1 MLPYILVTDSNR
13 QQLQELA
20 QEIIEIKKT
29 LRLGTTS
36 LTPLN
41 YQEEMDNF
49 NSSASYSPIYIYKQP
64 ELPDFSKMIDE
75 FKLKAD
81 RLDVPDD
88 IKEHIFQFLEDQNNL
103 YLTKS
108 SIGTEAFSEYAHR
121 LFDWGTDRLEIILA
135 NTPAVEFTMFIE
147 HKLVDAYAIKE
158 KFEEALSKY
167 NLTDFE
173 VRVDEF
179 SPHIVSVGYK
189 SVSIGAAV
197 KRFECNVD
205 RLIVHEI
212 ESHAIQTQ
220 NMKNSPTPLSEFV
233 KYGNQH
239 LYGEGLAVYNEITTR
254 KITPS
259 AFEIYF
265 NRIKAV
271 RLLDKSFREIYESL
285 CEDLDPKRA
294 FVMTYRV
301 KRGMRDTAE
310 PGGFPKD
317 ASYLLGYHEVENLV
331 LENYPKKLLY
341 ATKSPILS
349 SLLHKHGLI
358 DLDTVLVPKF

>member
-13 QQLQELA
+13 QQLQELS

-135 NTPAVEFTMFIE
+135 NTPAVEFTMYIE

-158 KFEEALSKY
+158 KF
-167 NLTDFE
+167 
-173 VRVDEF
+173 V
-179 SPHIVSVGYK
+179 
-189 SVSIGAAV
+189 
-197 KRFECNVD
+197 
-205 RLIVHEI
+205 
-212 ESHAIQTQ
+212 
-220 NMKNSPTPLSEFV
+220 
-233 KYGNQH
+233 
-239 LYGEGLAVYNEITTR
+239 
-254 KITPS
+254 
-259 AFEIYF
+259 
-265 NRIKAV
+265 
-271 RLLDKSFREIYESL
+271 
-285 CEDLDPKRA
+285 
-294 FVMTYRV
+294 
-301 KRGMRDTAE
+301 
-310 PGGFPKD
+310 
-317 ASYLLGYHEVENLV
+317 
-331 LENYPKKLLY
+331 
-341 ATKSPILS
+341 
-349 SLLHKHGLI
+349 
-358 DLDTVLVPKF
+358 